1 MVASKDPARDGLSS
15 RVRIPLLAATFVAAA
30 FAASSPPVA
39 AQNIPPAGGNPM
51 PRPGLVGGISEGAP
65 DTKTFDSFEPVA
77 TAMAGDLPLTVP
89 LSETDWD
96 IPGQI
101 VVDARDDL
109 STSDISSLA
118 KDFSFSF
125 TPTRLENSTR
135 IEIASAAIKDIPGLL
150 ARLLKDPRVEHAE
163 PLAKVRA
170 LFVPNDP
177 EMKQQWHMTRI
188 NAPRAWDFGIGRG
201 VTVAVIDT
209 GIACEDHGPFT
220 KGTDLLGTECVPGWN
235 FVAGNEHAND
245 DQGHGTHVAGT
256 IAQSTNNGLGVTGVA
271 FGARLMPVKVLNED
285 GWGTTADVADGIRWA
300 ADNGAHVI
308 NLSLGG
314 PRNSAIL
321 QSAVDHALKMGVV
334 VVAAAG
340 NTGSSV
346 GYPGASDGVIGVSA
360 TNSDDKLASFSSRG
374 KGVDIAA
381 PGVKVVQQTICE
393 KGRNKCVIFPGWN
406 GTSMASPHVAGAAAL
421 VMGLGVTDASAVE
434 DALRDG
440 ARKIDDSERGKL
452 LYGAGILDAGA
463 SASAVT
469 TRQTIFRLVALLLTT
484 LFVARAAR
492 KKSDTA
498 TNPWR
503 LDFILPALATGPGLF
518 FFAPWILPR
527 VNLIVDLL
535 ARPVADMDLLI
546 GVSLHR
552 FLPLANALLPF
563 AFTAVFFGVKRLRPF
578 IAGLATGTAAYLF
591 ATVAMNSA
599 AAPFGRPAMLVWCA
613 LNAMACMWI
622 ARTNLAETR

>member
-1 MVASKDPARDGLSS
+1 MFESTDLVRDRRPSFL
-15 RVRIPLLAATFVAAA
+15 RAPLLTAAIVVAAVT
-30 FAASSPPVA
+30 ASSDRA
-39 AQNIPPAGGNPM
+39 LAQNASETGPNLA
-51 PRPGLVGGISEGAP
+51 PRTGALE
-65 DTKTFDSFEPVA
+65 TNRFDSFEPVA
-77 TAMAGDLPLTVP
+77 TAMAGDLPQTIAG
-89 LSETDWD
+89 SESDWD

-118 KDFSFSF
+118 ADFGFSFV
-125 TPTRLENSTR
+125 PTRLESFTH
-135 IEIASAAIKDIPGLL
+135 IELASAPAIDIPKLL
-150 ARLLKDPRVEHAE
+150 ARLAKDPRVEYAE
-163 PLAKVRA
+163 PLAKVHA

-177 EMKQQWHMTRI
+177 ELKQQWHMTRI
-188 NAPRAWDFGIGRG
+188 NAPRAWDFGVGRG
-201 VTVAVIDT
+201 VTVAVVDT
-209 GIACEDHGPFT
+209 GIACEDHGPFA
-220 KGTDLLGTECVPGWN
+220 KGSDLKNTECVPGWN

-300 ADNGAHVI
+300 ADHGAHVI

-314 PRNSAIL
+314 PRNSRIL
-321 QSAVDHALKMGVV
+321 QSAVDHARKMGAV

-360 TNSDDKLASFSSRG
+360 TNSDDKLANFSSRG

-393 KGRNKCVIFPGWN
+393 KGRNNCVIFPGWN

-421 VMGLGVTDASAVE
+421 VMGLGVTDAAAVE
-434 DALRDG
+434 DVLRDN
-440 ARKIDDSERGKL
+440 ARKVDDSEKGQL

-463 SASAVT
+463 ATSAVT
-469 TRQTIFRLVALLLTT
+469 ARQTLFRLFALVATMVL
-484 LFVARAAR
+484 VSRGAR
-492 KKSDTA
+492 KKSDAA
-498 TNPWR
+498 TSPWR
-503 LDFILPALATGPGLF
+503 LDFLIPALFTSVGLF

-527 VNLIVDLL
+527 ASLPVDVL
-535 ARPVADMDLLI
+535 ARPLADMDLLV

-552 FLPLANALLPF
+552 FLPLANVLVPF

-578 IAGLATGTAAYLF
+578 ISGLATGTAAYLF
-591 ATVAMNSA
+591 ATVALNSA
-599 AAPFGRPAMLVWCA
+599 SAPFGRVPMIAWCV
-613 LNAMACMWI
+613 LNAVACMWI

>member
-15 RVRIPLLAATFVAAA
+15 RVRIPLLVATFVAAA
-30 FAASSPPVA
+30 VAASSPRAA
-39 AQNIPPAGGNPM
+39 AQNIPAAGGNPM
-51 PRPGLVGGISEGAP
+51 PRSGISEGAP
-65 DTKTFDSFEPVA
+65 EINAFDSFEPVA
-77 TAMAGDLPLTVP
+77 TSMAGDLPLT
-89 LSETDWD
+89 SAMGEADWD

-118 KDFSFSF
+118 SDFGFSF
-125 TPTRLENSTR
+125 TPTRLESSTH

-150 ARLLKDPRVEHAE
+150 ARLLKDPRVENAE
-163 PLAKVRA
+163 PLAKVHA

-201 VTVAVIDT
+201 VTVAVVDT

-220 KGTDLLGTECVPGWN
+220 KGSDLLATECVPGWN

-256 IAQSTNNGLGVTGVA
+256 IAQSTNNGVGVTGVA

-314 PRNSAIL
+314 PRNSRIL
-321 QSAVDHALKMGVV
+321 QSAVDHARKMGVV

-421 VMGLGVTDASAVE
+421 VMSLGVTDASAVE
-434 DALRDG
+434 DALRDS
-440 ARKIDDSERGKL
+440 ARKVDDSDSGKL

-463 SASAVT
+463 SVSAVT
-469 TRQTIFRLVALLLTT
+469 TRQTIFRLVALLITT

-503 LDFILPALATGPGLF
+503 LDFALPALATSVGLL

-527 VNLIVDLL
+527 VNFAVDLL
-535 ARPVADMDLLI
+535 ARPVADMDLLV

-552 FLPLANALLPF
+552 FLPLANVLLPF

-599 AAPFGRPAMLVWCA
+599 AAPFGWLPMVVWCV
-613 LNAMACMWI
+613 LNAVACMWI

>member
-1 MVASKDPARDGLSS
+1 MFESNDPRFRAPLVAVA
-15 RVRIPLLAATFVAAA
+15 IAAA
-30 FAASSPPVA
+30 FATSSHQA
-39 AQNIPPAGGNPM
+39 TAQNTPSRDNDRG
-51 PRPGLVGGISEGAP
+51 PRTGAAERS
-65 DTKTFDSFEPVA
+65 FDSFEPVA
-77 TAMAGDLPLTVP
+77 TAMAGDLPQNTAG
-89 LSETDWD
+89 SESDWD

-118 KDFSFSF
+118 SDFGFSFV
-125 TPTRLENSTR
+125 PTRLENTTH
-135 IEIASAAIKDIPGLL
+135 IEIASAPTSAIAGLL
-150 ARLLKDPRVEHAE
+150 ARLAKDPRVERAE

-201 VTVAVIDT
+201 VTVAVVDT
-209 GIACEDHGPFT
+209 GIACEDHGPFK
-220 KGTDLLGTECVPGWN
+220 KGSDLTNTECVGGWN

-256 IAQSTNNGLGVTGVA
+256 IAQSTNNNLGVTGVA
-271 FGARLMPVKVLNED
+271 FGARLMPVKVLNEE

-314 PRNSAIL
+314 PRNSQIL

-340 NTGSSV
+340 NSGSSV
-346 GYPGASDGVIGVSA
+346 GYPGASEGVIGVSA
-360 TNSDDKLASFSSRG
+360 TNPDDKLAPFSSRG

-393 KGRNKCVIFPGWN
+393 KGRNNCLIYPGWN
-406 GTSMASPHVAGAAAL
+406 GTSMASPHVAGAAA
-421 VMGLGVTDASAVE
+421 VIMGLGVTDPAAVE
-434 DALRDG
+434 DALRDQ
-440 ARKIDDSERGKL
+440 ARKVDDSERGRL
-452 LYGAGILDAGA
+452 LYGAGILDVGA
-463 SASAVT
+463 SAST
-469 TRQTIFRLVALLLTT
+469 MTLRQSIYRLVALLVTT
-484 LFVARAAR
+484 LLVARAAR
-492 KKSDTA
+492 KKSDSA

-503 LDFILPALATGPGLF
+503 LDFLFPALAAGPGLF

-527 VNLIVDLL
+527 ANLITDVL
-535 ARPVADMDLLI
+535 ARPIGDMDLLV

-563 AFTAVFFGVKRLRPF
+563 AFTALFFGVKKLRPVT
-578 IAGLATGTAAYLF
+578 AGLATGTAAYLF
-591 ATVAMNSA
+591 ATVALGSA
-599 AAPFGRPAMLVWCA
+599 AGPFGHVALIAWCV
-613 LNAMACMWI
+613 LNAAICMWI

>member
-1 MVASKDPARDGLSS
+1 MFESTDPRFRG
-15 RVRIPLLAATFVAAA
+15 PLLTAALVTAA
-30 FAASSPPVA
+30 FTTTSHETA
-39 AQNIPPAGGNPM
+39 AQSRFSPENERT
-51 PRPGLVGGISEGAP
+51 PRTGAP
-65 DTKTFDSFEPVA
+65 ERTFDSFEPVA
-77 TAMAGDLPLTVP
+77 TAMAGNLPLTTAAGE
-89 LSETDWD
+89 SDWD

-118 KDFSFSF
+118 ADFGFSFV
-125 TPTRLENSTR
+125 PTRLESTTH
-135 IEIASAAIKDIPGLL
+135 IEIASAPSGAIAELL
-150 ARLLKDPRVEHAE
+150 ARLAKDPRVEYAE
-163 PLAKVRA
+163 PLAKVHA
-170 LFVPNDP
+170 MFVPNDP
-177 EMKQQWHMTRI
+177 ELKQQWHISRI
-188 NAPRAWDFGIGRG
+188 NAERAWDFGIGRG
-201 VTVAVIDT
+201 VTVAVVDT
-209 GIACEDHGPFT
+209 GIACEDHGPFK
-220 KGTDLLGTECVPGWN
+220 KGSDLQTTECVPGWN
-235 FVAGNEHAND
+235 FVSGNEHAND

-256 IAQSTNNGLGVTGVA
+256 IAQSTNNGIGVTGVA

-300 ADNGAHVI
+300 ADHGAHVI

-314 PRNSAIL
+314 PRNSRIL

-340 NTGSSV
+340 NSGSSV
-346 GYPGASDGVIGVSA
+346 GYPGASEGVIGVSA
-360 TNSDDKLASFSSRG
+360 TNPDDKLAPFSSRG

-393 KGRNKCVIFPGWN
+393 KGRNNCQIFPGWN
-406 GTSMASPHVAGAAAL
+406 GTSMASPHVAGAAAMI
-421 VMGLGVTDASAVE
+421 MGLGVTDPAAVE
-434 DALRDG
+434 DALRDQ
-440 ARKIDDSERGKL
+440 ARKVDDSDGGKL

-469 TRQTIFRLVALLLTT
+469 LRQTIYRLVALLVTT
-484 LFVARAAR
+484 LLVARAAR

-503 LDFILPALATGPGLF
+503 LDFLIPALATGPGLF
-518 FFAPWILPR
+518 FFAPWIMPR
-527 VNLIVDLL
+527 ANLIADVL
-535 ARPVADMDLLI
+535 ARPLADMDLLV

-552 FLPLANALLPF
+552 FLPLASALLPF
-563 AFTAVFFGVKRLRPF
+563 AFTALLFGVKRLRPF

-591 ATVAMNSA
+591 ATVALGSA
-599 AAPFGRPAMLVWCA
+599 AGPFGHLALVAWCV
-613 LNAMACMWI
+613 LNASICLWI

>member
-1 MVASKDPARDGLSS
+1 MVESKDPARAGRSS
-15 RVRIPLLAATFVAAA
+15 RVRIPLLVATFVAAA
-30 FAASSPPVA
+30 FAASSPGA
-39 AQNIPPAGGNPM
+39 SAQNIPRAGGNPM
-51 PRPGLVGGISEGAP
+51 PRAGAP
-65 DTKTFDSFEPVA
+65 QDAPAFDSFEPVA
-77 TAMAGDLPLTVP
+77 TAMAGDLPLAGATG
-89 LSETDWD
+89 EAEWD

-109 STSDISSLA
+109 SASDISGLA
-118 KDFSFSF
+118 TDFGFSF
-125 TPTRLENSTR
+125 TPTRLENSTH

-150 ARLLKDPRVEHAE
+150 SRLLKDPRVEYAE
-163 PLAKVRA
+163 PLAKVHA

-188 NAPRAWDFGIGRG
+188 NAERAWNFGIGRG
-201 VTVAVIDT
+201 VTVAVVDT

-220 KGTDLLGTECVPGWN
+220 KGSDLLGTECVAGWN

-256 IAQSTNNGLGVTGVA
+256 IAQSTNNGFGVTGVA

-314 PRNSAIL
+314 PRNSRIL
-321 QSAVDHALKMGVV
+321 QSAVDHARKMGVV

-360 TNSDDKLASFSSRG
+360 TNPDDKLASFSSRG
-374 KGVDIAA
+374 KGVDLAA
-381 PGVKVVQQTICE
+381 PGVKVVQQTICD

-434 DALRDG
+434 DALRDN
-440 ARKIDDSERGKL
+440 ARKVDDSVGGKL

-463 SASAVT
+463 SMSAVT

-492 KKSDTA
+492 KKSDSA

-503 LDFILPALATGPGLF
+503 LDFFLPALATGPGLF

-527 VNLIVDLL
+527 VDFAVDLL
-535 ARPVADMDLLI
+535 ARPLADMDLMI

-552 FLPLANALLPF
+552 FLPLANVLVPF
-563 AFTAVFFGVKRLRPF
+563 AFTAVFFGVKRFRPF

-599 AAPFGRPAMLVWCA
+599 AAPFGRLAMLVWCV
-613 LNAMACMWI
+613 LNAIGCMWI